1 MRSPAIGGPTPVSL
15 APGDD
20 LNPTDDPALSIASA
34 SGDLPGGQYGHD
46 SHTHIAPGDTLARG
60 HSQSGSHV
68 RAAAGNP
75 SDSLDRGQLAR
86 GTRTTPAPVDPSRGG
101 PAHNAPDTRL
111 ERGGTAEPET
121 GGGQSTCDAHSAGAP
136 PSDPADALLLIC
148 ADALDDLERV
158 RIANENRL
166 RSLRDVKGMGGTTA
180 EARLESLTGGLAELE
195 HGATLELQR
204 AMRAHPLGAWVKG
217 QVGIGLKQG
226 ARLIASIGDPAW
238 NYAEDRPRRG
248 PAELWAYCGYAPGQ
262 KRQKGVRSNWNAQ
275 AKMRAYLIAESCI
288 KHSHSPYR
296 KVYDAA
302 RASWAERDT
311 SDGHKHNHALRR
323 VAKEILKDLWREAR
337 RLRSS
342 SGDHAPF
349 EPSPA
354 ETHEAVAV

>member
-1 MRSPAIGGPTPVSL
+1 MRSPAIGGTASVSL
-15 APGDD
+15 APGHD
-20 LNPTDDPALSIASA
+20 LSPTIVEATTGNDP
-34 SGDLPGGQYGHD
+34 SGDLPGVQYGHD
-46 SHTHIAPGDTLARG
+46 SHTYIDAGKPLSPAVTVAAPDPSTRG
-60 HSQSGSHV
+60 V
-68 RAAAGNP
+68 
-75 SDSLDRGQLAR
+75 LDRGQPAG
-86 GTRTTPAPVDPSRGG
+86 GTRTTPAPVDPPNGAAGQVVGDTQNWPVGG
-101 PAHNAPDTRL
+101 APASADSAPDTQ
-111 ERGGTAEPET
+111 G
-121 GGGQSTCDAHSAGAP
+121 AGALAA
-136 PSDPADALLLIC
+136 SFDGRASAPADALLLIC

-180 EARLESLTGGLAELE
+180 EARLEALTAGLAELE

-204 AMRAHPLGAWVKG
+204 AMRAHPLGPWVKG

-226 ARLIASIGDPAW
+226 ARLIAAIGDPAW

-302 RASWAERDT
+302 RAAWVDRDT
-311 SDGHKHNHALRR
+311 SDGHKHNHALRL
-323 VAKEILKDLWREAR
+323 VAKAILKDLWREAR

-354 ETHEAVAV
+354 ETREAVAV